1 VSRQKRPVEPKAIPP
16 DSPNGKAIALN
27 LLAKTIPLQLDGL
40 PQNERRYVQQVHKLL
55 IKYWHRQLSREE
67 FQAWQRWLACNQLYL
82 IPKRQKEVVKHD
94 TRAA

>member
-1 VSRQKRPVEPKAIPP
+1 MSRQKRPVEPKAIPP

-82 IPKRQKEVVKHD
+82 IPKHRKEVMKL
-94 TRAA
+94 

>member
-1 VSRQKRPVEPKAIPP
+1 MSRQKRPVEPKAIPP

-40 PQNERRYVQQVHKLL
+40 PQNERRYIQQMHKLL

-82 IPKRQKEVVKHD
+82 IPKRQVK
-94 TRAA
+94 RKW